1 MAVQVP
7 RLKRGLFGYRPKIVR
22 SILTGRE
29 IMFARVW
36 QRLQRTEAER
46 DQTLAELEA
55 CRAEIDI
62 KNDRVRLAEEQS
74 HRSAETA
81 ASARAE
87 VAELRSLNESLR
99 GRIYQLEV
107 AVSAGDGRGEEH
119 EDLSTVLEVA
129 EEAFS
134 RILDRAR
141 RRHEEQLEAIEAAR
155 RDLRIEAERLAAWR
169 ADAEGILGRV
179 RGALGEL
186 AGVTARLPDA
196 AGGNGIRPIHIP
208 EASNWSTNGSTN
220 GSASREDLAAIQ
232 ELYDSR

>member
-46 DQTLAELEA
+46 DEALVELDA
-55 CRAEIDI
+55 CRAEIDV
-62 KNDRVRLAEEQS
+62 KTERALLAEE
-74 HRSAETA
+74 RSGKHAERA
-81 ASARAE
+81 ESARAE

-107 AVSAGDGRGEEH
+107 AVSAGDPREA
-119 EDLSTVLEVA
+119 EDLSTVLEA
-129 EEAFS
+129 AKAAFS
-134 RILDRAR
+134 GILDRAR
-141 RRHEEQLEAIEAAR
+141 RQHEEQLGAIEAAR

-179 RGALGEL
+179 RGALDEL
-186 AGVTARLPDA
+186 AGVTTRLPDA

-208 EASNWSTNGSTN
+208 EASNWSTNGSPN
-220 GSASREDLAAIQ
+220 GAASREDLAAIQ
-232 ELYDSR
+232 ELYGSS

>member
-36 QRLQRTEAER
+36 QRLQRTETER
-46 DQTLAELEA
+46 DQALAELDA

-62 KNDRVRLAEEQS
+62 KNDRVRLAEEHS

-87 VAELRSLNESLR
+87 VAEFRSLNESLR

-107 AVSAGDGRGEEH
+107 AVSAGDPREA
-119 EDLSTVLEVA
+119 EDLSTVLEAA
-129 EEAFS
+129 EAAFS
-134 RILDRAR
+134 GILDRAR
-141 RRHEEQLEAIEAAR
+141 RQHAEQLEAIEAAR

-232 ELYDSR
+232 ELYGSR

>member
-46 DQTLAELEA
+46 DQTLGELDA

-74 HRSAETA
+74 HRFAEQA
-81 ASARAE
+81 ASARGE
-87 VAELRSLNESLR
+87 VAELRSLNDSLR
-99 GRIYQLEV
+99 GRIYELEV
-107 AVSAGDGRGEEH
+107 AVSSGDRRDAEP
-119 EDLSTVLEVA
+119 EDLSKVLEDA
-129 EEAFS
+129 EATFS
-134 RILDRAR
+134 GILDRAR
-141 RRHEEQLEAIEAAR
+141 RQHQEQLEAIESAR
-155 RDLRIEAERLAAWR
+155 RELRVEAERLAAWR

-186 AGVTARLPDA
+186 AGVTARLPDL
-196 AGGNGIRPIHIP
+196 AGGDGTRTIPIRIP
-208 EASNWSTNGSTN
+208 EASNGSPN
-220 GSASREDLAAIQ
+220 GSASDEDLAAIQ
-232 ELYDSR
+232 ELYGSR

>member
-36 QRLQRTEAER
+36 QRLQKTEAER
-46 DQTLAELEA
+46 DEALGELDA
-55 CRAEIDI
+55 CRAEIDV
-62 KNDRVRLAEEQS
+62 KTERARLAEEQS
-74 HRSAETA
+74 DRHAEHA
-81 ASARAE
+81 ESARAE

-107 AVSAGDGRGEEH
+107 AVSSGDPREAEP
-119 EDLSTVLEVA
+119 EDLSKVLEAA
-129 EEAFS
+129 EAAFS
-134 RILDRAR
+134 GILDRAR
-141 RRHEEQLEAIEAAR
+141 LQHQEQLEAIEAAR
-155 RDLRIEAERLAAWR
+155 RDLRIEAERLATWR
-169 ADAEGILGRV
+169 ADAERILGRV

-196 AGGNGIRPIHIP
+196 AGGNGTRTIRIP
-208 EASNWSTNGSTN
+208 EASINGSLN
-220 GSASREDLAAIQ
+220 GSASEEDLAAIQ
-232 ELYDSR
+232 ELYGSRDR